1 MKKIISLL
9 FICVLLSFT
18 AVMAFAE
25 TDTTELETEAVTES
39 ETAAEQETEAEV
51 SGDVETETEAHPFT
65 EEMSAGELAKN
76 FFIRIWEWVVD
87 NRLMLASVIL
97 DGVIIGILYLVKKS
111 KSKMDDKIVSTLVD
125 IKADAATAST
135 ETTKTDTNVTS
146 AVNSLIDGYNE
157 MSALYAAQE
166 GLQDDRD
173 KLVASVLET
182 NMAILG
188 ILQTVYANNRNIPQ
202 GTKDLINYKYAKCLS
217 TLESNEDLKAI
228 AELVKKTVEVNTN
241 DEQNEGKGN

>member
-1 MKKIISLL
+1 
-9 FICVLLSFT
+9 
-18 AVMAFAE
+18 
-25 TDTTELETEAVTES
+25 
-39 ETAAEQETEAEV
+39 
-51 SGDVETETEAHPFT
+51 
-65 EEMSAGELAKN
+65 
-76 FFIRIWEWVVD
+76 
-87 NRLMLASVIL
+87 
-97 DGVIIGILYLVKKS
+97 
-111 KSKMDDKIVSTLVD
+111 
-125 IKADAATAST
+125 
-135 ETTKTDTNVTS
+135 
-146 AVNSLIDGYNE
+146 

-166 GLQDDRD
+166 GMQDDRD

-228 AELVKKTVEVNTN
+228 AGLVKKEVSY